1 MNLRVTPVDPSETVV
16 SSRVIRVPHSPAG
29 VGIGRRRVRA
39 AFEAAGIAQPLL
51 DDIEMVA
58 SELLGNAVRHARAL
72 VDEALLVGWRI
83 EDARMT
89 VQVTD
94 GGSRQHVQPTD
105 GPTLSESGR
114 GLRIVDRLAETWGVH
129 DQAEVRTVWASFPG
143 PGDRPSHR

>member
-1 MNLRVTPVDPSETVV
+1 MNLRATPVDPPEAVV

-39 AFEAAGIAQPLL
+39 ALEAAGVAQPLL

-72 VDEALLVGWRI
+72 AGEALLVGWRI
-83 EDARMT
+83 EDVRVT

-94 GGSRQHVQPTD
+94 GGSRHHVQPTD
-105 GPTLSESGR
+105 GPALSESGR
-114 GLRIVDRLAETWGVH
+114 GLRIIDRLAEVWGVQ
-129 DQAEVRTVWASFPG
+129 DQSEVRTVWASFPG
-143 PGDRPSHR
+143 LGDRPSDR